1 MESIVNKLETL
12 IRRKRKGKIYFAENF
27 ATLGNPDAVRKS
39 LMRLEKSGFLIRV
52 ARGIYLYPEIDEKL
66 GLGVLIPSADTIAK
80 AIARRDKARI
90 VPTGSYALNALG
102 LSSQVV
108 TNVVYLTDGSPRK
121 IQLPKQRI
129 LFKHTSPKNLAYRSD
144 VLMLVVSALK
154 EIGSSN
160 VTEDDLMKIK
170 SALSY
175 DTKEN
180 ILADLNLAPMWI
192 RKIILSMRVLST
204 N

>member
-1 MESIVNKLETL
+1 MESIANKIETL

-39 LMRLEKSGFLIRV
+39 LIRLEKSGLLIRV
-52 ARGIYLYPEIDEKL
+52 ARGIYLYPEVDEKL

-80 AIARRDKARI
+80 AIARRDKARV

-102 LSSQVV
+102 LSTQVV

-121 IQLPKQRI
+121 IQLSKQRI

-170 SALSY
+170 SVLSH
-175 DTKEN
+175 DTREN
-180 ILADLNLAPMWI
+180 ILADLSLAPMWI
-192 RKIILSMRVLST
+192 RKIILSIL
-204 N
+204 